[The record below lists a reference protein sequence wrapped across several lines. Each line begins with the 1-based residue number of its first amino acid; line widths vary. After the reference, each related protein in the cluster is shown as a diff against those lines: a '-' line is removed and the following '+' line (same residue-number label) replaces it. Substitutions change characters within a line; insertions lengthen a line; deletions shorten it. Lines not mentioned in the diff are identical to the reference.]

1 MQVFDNLA
9 LQEVQSIGIDKSPE
23 RLQEIIR
30 MILQELSQMGYDDA
44 CKMLEEES
52 QTKLDSTQMSN
63 FKESFLNGDYEKLL
77 QQLEFSETINRKL
90 QYEIQK
96 QLYIEL
102 VQQKNYEQAVNLLRQ
117 LSENNEQESQ
127 VLAKMIF
134 LQEDVSILYTQLSI
148 PTEQSEQRMQLY
160 YKTLNLL
167 NFGEFSLKTQFD
179 KVIDQALDYQFK
191 RCPYH
196 NDSQENRNN
205 SLLLDHNCQSYQIPK
220 NNSILFQGF
229 DDEVWIGKFSNSG
242 IWIGCATKQNS
253 IYIISKEKQQKI
265 SKAHDMDINSL
276 VFSSDDKLLF
286 SASNDK
292 KINGYDVLNAQLK
305 VTMNQ
310 HTNEVLCLAFYKNYL
325 FSGGVDGWIGI
336 WQENGKLVNQ
346 VKSKV
351 VKNILFTDQ
360 YMLLHNAAIF
370 SITVIENDSKFNKII
385 TNLEEQELIVSSAVS
400 QNQQFLVLNV
410 SREKPKLN
418 LWSLKTF
425 QKLHVFYGF
434 QVKGIEMKCCF
445 GSQKDNYVCV
455 GSQDGKVHFFNK
467 NNQLQQNVIDGHN
480 QAINFVDWNSLT
492 GQLLTASDDKTIKIW
507 VQDQIGQSSQL
518 INVPNEYEQQLNSQ
532 YEEIEDEQ
540 DDHEEEEYQQQSDGD
555 QSF

>member
-9 LQEVQSIGIDKSPE
+9 LQEVQSISIDGSPD
-23 RLQEIIR
+23 RLKEIIK
-30 MILQELSQMGYDDA
+30 MILQELNQMGYDDV
-44 CKMLEEES
+44 CNTLEEES
-52 QTKLDSTQMSN
+52 QTKLDTSQMSEL
-63 FKESFLNGDYEKLL
+63 KESFLNGDYEKLL

-96 QLYIEL
+96 QLYLEL
-102 VQQKNYEQAVNLLRQ
+102 VQQRNYEQAVNLIRQ
-117 LSENNEQESQ
+117 LSESNEQESQ

-134 LQEDVSILYTQLSI
+134 LKEDASQLYTQLGI
-148 PTEQSEQRMQLY
+148 PMDQREQRLQLY
-160 YKTLNLL
+160 QKTLNLL
-167 NFGEFSLKTQFD
+167 NFGHFSLKTQFD
-179 KVIDQALDYQFK
+179 KVIDQAFEYQKK

-196 NDSQENRNN
+196 DDSNENKNY
-205 SLLLDHNCQSYQIPK
+205 SLLLDHNCQSYLIPK
-220 NNSILFQGF
+220 NNSIIYQGF

-242 IWIGCATKQNS
+242 VWIGCATRKNS
-253 IYIISKEKQQKI
+253 IYIISKEQQCKI
-265 SKAHDMDINSL
+265 SKAHNMDINSL

-292 KINGYDVLNAQLK
+292 KINGYDVQTAQLK

-310 HTNEVLCLAFYKNYL
+310 HTNEVLCLAYFKNQL

-336 WQENGKLVNQ
+336 WQDNGKLVNQ

-351 VKNILFTDQ
+351 VKNILMTDQ

-385 TNLEEQELIVSSAVS
+385 THLEEQELIVSSAVS

-410 SREKPKLN
+410 SKEKSKLH

-425 QKLHVFYGF
+425 QKLHVFFGF

-445 GSQKDNYVCV
+445 GSKNDNYVCV

-467 NNQLQQNVIDGHN
+467 SNQLQQNVIDGHN
-480 QAINFVDWNSLT
+480 QAINYVDWHSQT
-492 GQLLTASDDKTIKIW
+492 GQLLTASDDQTVKIW
-507 VQDQIGQSSQL
+507 IQDQVTQSYI
-518 INVPNEYEQQLNSQ
+518 INVTYEYDQPSNSQ
-532 YEEIEDEQ
+532 YGEIEEEQ
-540 DDHEEEEYQQQSDGD
+540 EDQEEEGYSQHVDAEF
-555 QSF
+555 SF